1 MFCVSLCHKTKI
13 NFMSGDLFRNKY
25 RIASARAYW
34 HDYNHGYYFITICTN
49 KREHFFG
56 EIHEHKMELSKIGD
70 FANSYVDKINAT
82 FKDAQILSHVI
93 MPNHV
98 HLIVAVDNTFKRYAR
113 KRKVKNNI
121 DVNEDMR
128 KISKHCGRLSNI
140 ILKYKSSVTTFALQN
155 DIPFMWQSRF
165 YDRII
170 RDYAEFEN
178 VDNYI
183 KNNVVKWN
191 DDEYHH
197 PRRDASNTQMK

>member
-1 MFCVSLCHKTKI
+1 
-13 NFMSGDLFRNKY
+13 
-25 RIASARAYW
+25 
-34 HDYNHGYYFITICTN
+34 
-49 KREHFFG
+49 
-56 EIHEHKMELSKIGD
+56 
-70 FANSYVDKINAT
+70 
-82 FKDAQILSHVI
+82 

-165 YDRII
+165 HDRII

>member
-1 MFCVSLCHKTKI
+1 
-13 NFMSGDLFRNKY
+13 MSGDLFRNKY

-165 YDRII
+165 HDRII

-197 PRRDASNTQMK
+197 LSRDASNTQMK